1 LPNTGFPLSWERAE
15 NRAVGFGIIDPLS
28 FSPAAPGTLKLSHL
42 NGKRVGVRASTM
54 TTGTWARNVLGSNHA
69 VYINSIE

>member
-28 FSPAAPGTLKLSHL
+28 FSPAARGTLNLSDL
-42 NGKRVGVRASTM
+42 NGKRVGVRTCTV
-54 TTGTWARNVLGSNHA
+54 TTGTWARGILGSDHG
-69 VYINSIE
+69 VYIISIE